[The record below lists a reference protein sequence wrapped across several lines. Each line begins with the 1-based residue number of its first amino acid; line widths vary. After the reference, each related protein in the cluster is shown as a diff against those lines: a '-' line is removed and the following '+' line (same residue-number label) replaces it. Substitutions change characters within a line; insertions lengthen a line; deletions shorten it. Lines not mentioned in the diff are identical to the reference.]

1 MIRAG
6 PSRVRGQ
13 APDAPCRGDG
23 FRVGARA
30 APGRTS
36 ARGAF
41 TLFEVL
47 LVIAIL
53 GLVVAMVWPD
63 FRGVIRGARLDESA
77 ARMRAMIAMAR
88 AEAMNEARRY
98 RLTFFQDGTI
108 RLDRQRDALLAP
120 HEYLRVRD
128 AWMAQE
134 ILLEGVWVA
143 ALQPLPEGP
152 APILVEDDD
161 IEFTEI
167 EEDPPS
173 ITEIEA
179 SAEIYFDPAGVSD
192 SARWD
197 LRDAEGR
204 GIRLTLDGRLGR
216 VTMEQLAAVSPA
228 DLPRPDR
235 IDQAEKDAN
244 LADPNERIEER
255 IRG

>member
-1 MIRAG
+1 MLKHHKSLR
-6 PSRVRGQ
+6 R
-13 APDAPCRGDG
+13 D
-23 FRVGARA
+23 
-30 APGRTS
+30 
-36 ARGAF
+36 AF

-63 FRGVIRGARLDESA
+63 FRGVMRGARLEESA
-77 ARMRAMIAMAR
+77 ARMRSMISMAR
-88 AEAMNEARRY
+88 AESMNEARRY

-120 HEYLRVRD
+120 HEYLHVKE

-134 ILLEGVWVA
+134 ILLEGVWIA

-167 EEDPPS
+167 EDDPPS
-173 ITEIEA
+173 IAELEVP
-179 SAEIYFDPAGVSD
+179 AEINFDPAGVSD

-216 VTMEQLAAVSPA
+216 VTMEALAVIPPA
-228 DLPRPDR
+228 DLPRPER
-235 IDQAEKDAN
+235 MAQEEKDAN
-244 LADPNERIEER
+244 LADPNERIPER